1 MARADPHREK
11 RVRIAYVTETYP
23 PEVNGVALTVE
34 RTVRWLR
41 ERGHD
46 LDLIRP
52 RQRTE
57 GPCCDDNEWR
67 TFGLPIP
74 MYPQLRFG
82 VATSGGLRERFER
95 LAPQL
100 VHVATQGPLGYAALS
115 AANALGLPVT
125 TDFRTN
131 FHSYSRYYHLG
142 FCEPVARYYLR
153 AFHNRADRTFVPARA
168 LRAQLMAQ
176 GFERLEVIG
185 RGVDASAFSPQRR
198 SDALRAQWGVTSA
211 RQPVLLYV
219 GRLAAEKNV
228 ELALGT
234 YEALRRQ
241 RADLR
246 MVVVGDGPL
255 RERLRVR
262 FPDVVYTG
270 MLHGDSL
277 AAHYA
282 SADVFLF
289 PSESETFGN
298 VTLEALASGL
308 AVVAYDTA
316 AAGEHIWHDHNG
328 MAVPP
333 GNADAF
339 MNAATRVLAMAQ
351 PGSLLRQRARETALA
366 ADWGSVLRRFD
377 SRLVRVAFSPAA
389 ERAAH
394 VAPA

>member
-1 MARADPHREK
+1 GNGERRSTSFAPHCAVSDRSGESRVNSGASFNAPVEEALSGGRGEVGARPQGRPKARAPSPRGIGSGTPETRGRDQEYELLPADEMARTDPHREK

-168 LRAQLMAQ
+168 LRAQLM
-176 GFERLEVIG
+176 
-185 RGVDASAFSPQRR
+185 
-198 SDALRAQWGVTSA
+198 
-211 RQPVLLYV
+211 
-219 GRLAAEKNV
+219 
-228 ELALGT
+228 
-234 YEALRRQ
+234 
-241 RADLR
+241 
-246 MVVVGDGPL
+246 
-255 RERLRVR
+255 
-262 FPDVVYTG
+262 
-270 MLHGDSL
+270 
-277 AAHYA
+277 
-282 SADVFLF
+282 
-289 PSESETFGN
+289 
-298 VTLEALASGL
+298 
-308 AVVAYDTA
+308 
-316 AAGEHIWHDHNG
+316 
-328 MAVPP
+328 
-333 GNADAF
+333 
-339 MNAATRVLAMAQ
+339 
-351 PGSLLRQRARETALA
+351 
-366 ADWGSVLRRFD
+366 
-377 SRLVRVAFSPAA
+377 
-389 ERAAH
+389 
-394 VAPA
+394 